1 MLCLFGLIF
10 FIIINLLSRIKRLAK
25 INKYICLSYIIYF
38 LIRVIKENSYFKK
51 SKLIEEN
58 FFILDSNNLD
68 KIESHMYGFCVS
80 TKGILTNNY
89 YKNKGFKEE
98 PEIEGVYVL
107 IRKKDNEISLNQD
120 FYGSFGIYIYENKD
134 KNYFAISN
142 SFLYL
147 FEYLVGKQELS
158 LNKDY
163 SDNLIISNLFIAST
177 YETLVNEIT
186 KIPSNKLV
194 QKKI

>member
-1 MLCLFGLIF
+1 MFLS
-10 FIIINLLSRIKRLAK
+10 IIQTINLTY
-25 INKYICLSYIIYF
+25 N
-38 LIRVIKENSYFKK
+38 IKENSYFKK

-163 SDNLIISNLFIAST
+163 SDNLISKN
-177 YETLVNEIT
+177 
-186 KIPSNKLV
+186 
-194 QKKI
+194 